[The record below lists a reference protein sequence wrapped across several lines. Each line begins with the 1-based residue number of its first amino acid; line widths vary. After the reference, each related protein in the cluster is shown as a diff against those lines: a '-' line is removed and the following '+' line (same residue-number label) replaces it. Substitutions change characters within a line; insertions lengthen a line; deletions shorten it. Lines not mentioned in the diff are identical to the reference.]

1 MKLVCLSGS
10 YSSFMEKEKNLNWYV
25 IKTRSRSEDK
35 VAQRIN
41 AIGMHVY
48 LPLQKTIRQWSD
60 RKKKIEVPLIPNTLF
75 VETDQKSLNQLYN
88 IPGFHS
94 ILKFLGKPALV
105 RQNEINNLKL
115 LLQEN
120 IEIKKED
127 FREFKKG
134 ESIEVIRGPMQGI
147 IATSI
152 DDGRTHKLIVE
163 IESMEQRFIVH
174 IPKSCVRKI

>member
-1 MKLVCLSGS
+1 
-10 YSSFMEKEKNLNWYV
+10 MEREKNLYWYV
-25 IKTRSRSEDK
+25 IKTLSRSENK
-35 VAQRIN
+35 VAKRIDSV
-41 AIGMHVY
+41 GMHVY

-75 VETDQKSLNQLYN
+75 VETDPKSLNQLYN

-105 RQNEINNLKL
+105 RQIEIDNLKL
-115 LLQEN
+115 LLQDNVE
-120 IEIKKED
+120 IEKED
-127 FREFKKG
+127 FQEFKKG
-134 ESIEVIRGPMQGI
+134 ESIEVIRGPLQGV

-152 DDGRTHKLIVE
+152 DEGRTHKLIVE

>member
-1 MKLVCLSGS
+1 MKSVCLSGS

-25 IKTRSRSEDK
+25 IKTQSRSEHK

-41 AIGMHVY
+41 AVGMHVY

-75 VETDQKSLNQLYN
+75 VQTEQKLLNQLYT

-94 ILKFLGKPALV
+94 ILKFLGQPALV
-105 RQNEINNLKL
+105 RRHEIKNLKL
-115 LLQEN
+115 LLQDT
-120 IEIKKED
+120 IEIEKEN
-127 FREFKKG
+127 FQEFKKG
-134 ESIEVIRGPMQGI
+134 ESIEVIRGPLQGV

-152 DDGRTHKLIVE
+152 DEGRTHKLIVE